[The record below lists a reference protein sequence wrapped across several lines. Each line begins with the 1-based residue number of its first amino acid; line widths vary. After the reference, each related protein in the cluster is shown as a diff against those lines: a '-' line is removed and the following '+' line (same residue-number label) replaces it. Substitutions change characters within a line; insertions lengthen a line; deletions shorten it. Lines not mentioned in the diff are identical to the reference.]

1 MKYLLKDLKSILKLI
16 RYSLICFI
24 CLLFT
29 SFFLHTFEILV
40 MFSEESLYYQY
51 GSLCI
56 CCIND
61 ILKVTILFAHVEL

>member
-1 MKYLLKDLKSILKLI
+1 MKYLLKDFKSILKLI
-16 RYSLICFI
+16 RCSLICFI

-40 MFSEESLYYQY
+40 MFNEESLYYHN

-56 CCIND
+56 HCIND
-61 ILKVTILFAHVEL
+61 SLKVTILFAHVEL